1 MAGGGTNTEHID
13 IAIVGAGI
21 GGTAAAVALQQAGFD
36 VHLFEQASQLR
47 EVGGGIV
54 IREPTMP
61 LLARWGV
68 LEGLRAN
75 LVEVHVVEI
84 RNRSGSVLATAPAA
98 LEGEAGC
105 VYPHHRADIHNAL
118 IAKLSPSC
126 VHLGHRLASI
136 ENGSD
141 HAEAIFANGR
151 RVQAR
156 LIVGADGLR
165 SVVRTL
171 LDTTPV
177 SFLKQ
182 LTNRTIAPAALLP
195 ADMANNR
202 IRVWQDGMRRLI
214 ALPIRNGTEITLN
227 AAIPAETPPE
237 KMWSSMP
244 LETLLSFYTDFDP
257 LVTRL
262 IKGGTVPI
270 TTVPV
275 CDKEP
280 IEKWADRH
288 IVLLGDAAHPMSPM
302 NGQGANQAIQ
312 DAGALAAALCGH
324 HRDHLALALA
334 DYQSARAPVT
344 ARIQMLS
351 RQPPPALA
359 RVASEPK
366 PGATQ

>member
-1 MAGGGTNTEHID
+1 MAGFSTDRERVD
-13 IAIVGAGI
+13 IAIIGAGI

-68 LEGLRAN
+68 LEGLRPN

-84 RNRSGSVLATAPAA
+84 RHRSGAVLTTAPAA
-98 LEGEAGC
+98 LEGETGC
-105 VYPHHRADIHNAL
+105 VYPHHRADIHNAF
-118 IAKLSPSC
+118 IAKLSPAR

-141 HAEAIFANGR
+141 HAEAIFENGR
-151 RVQAR
+151 HIHAR

-171 LDTTPV
+171 LDATPI

-182 LTNRTIAPAALLP
+182 MTNRTIAPASLLP
-195 ADMANNR
+195 ADMANDR

-227 AAIPAETPPE
+227 AAIPAEAPPE
-237 KMWSSMP
+237 KPWSSMP
-244 LETLLSFYTDFDP
+244 IDTLLSYYTDFDP

-275 CDKEP
+275 CDKES
-280 IEKWADRH
+280 IAKWADRQV
-288 IVLLGDAAHPMSPM
+288 VLLGDAAHPMSPM

-324 HRDHLALALA
+324 RRDDLASALA
-334 DYQSARAPVT
+334 DYQAARVPVT

-351 RQPPPALA
+351 RKPPPALA
-359 RVASEPK
+359 RLAGDAS
-366 PGATQ
+366 